1 MFFGEDW
8 GEVGWDVRDFL
19 LFFLCIVVRVDVGD
33 NGGLCVDGL
42 LGIFG
47 FLGCEFD
54 NLFVLIFFCRFLSSE
69 ESCGLY

>member
-1 MFFGEDW
+1 M
-8 GEVGWDVRDFL
+8 
-19 LFFLCIVVRVDVGD
+19 VRVYLGD

-69 ESCGLY
+69 ESCVLC